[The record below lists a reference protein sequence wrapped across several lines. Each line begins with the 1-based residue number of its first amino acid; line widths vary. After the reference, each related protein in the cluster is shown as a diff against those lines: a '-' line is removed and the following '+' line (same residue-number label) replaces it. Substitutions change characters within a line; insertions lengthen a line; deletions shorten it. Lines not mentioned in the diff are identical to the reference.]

1 MTTVSA
7 SNEQADVREPSD
19 AEVVERSWDE
29 PEAFA
34 VLFDRYAAD
43 IHHYVAR
50 RLGTGAADDLV
61 AETFLIAFGRRTTY
75 DLRRLQARPW
85 LYGIATT
92 LVARHRR
99 SERRLYRAL
108 ARTGMDPLPEP
119 VADQVVRRVAAQDQ
133 QRLLATA
140 LAGLSRADRD
150 VLLLANAA
158 ELGDRAAEAT
168 AARPD
173 LNPRPHQWI
182 YLETRRA
189 TATSTM
195 PYAAVGAGRV
205 TTRFWQRIDAK
216 RFAYEYRGRLHQMR
230 NYQLSSVF
238 PVPTFAYVR
247 RLPTDPQA
255 LLARLYAPF
264 SPGGERPYGRVRLS
278 REEQHRAVFGLAA
291 DLLRDNLVPPGVQ
304 AAIYRALPRIPGVQL
319 QRDAVDA
326 AGRHG
331 VAFARVHDG
340 HVRAEIILDPQTYQY
355 LGWRQIVVKDFVPNG
370 TVNGKRVTLHVA
382 PGTVFDWTARTAAAI
397 VDRPGQRA

>member
-1 MTTVSA
+1 MDDLKLL
-7 SNEQADVREPSD
+7 EELR
-19 AEVVERSWDE
+19 R
-29 PEAFA
+29 
-34 VLFDRYAAD
+34 D
-43 IHHYVAR
+43 ILPISPAVAR
-50 RLGTGAADDLV
+50 SARARLLAA
-61 AETFLIAFGRRTTY
+61 ARR
-75 DLRRLQARPW
+75 QRP
-85 LYGIATT
+85 A
-92 LVARHRR
+92 
-99 SERRLYRAL
+99 
-108 ARTGMDPLPEP
+108 
-119 VADQVVRRVAAQDQ
+119 VRRVGPRGGLFRVGWRVAIAAALGVVLTVGVTVTRDPGVDPEHPQ
-133 QRLLATA
+133 QGRSPA
-140 LAGLSRADRD
+140 
-150 VLLLANAA
+150 VLPIGVANAA

-189 TATSTM
+189 TRTSTE
-195 PYAAVGAGRV
+195 PFPAVGAGRV
-205 TTRFWQRIDAK
+205 TTRFWHRIDAK
-216 RFAYEYRGRLHQMR
+216 RFAYEYQGRVHQER

-238 PVPTFAYVR
+238 PVRTFAYVR

-255 LLARLYAPF
+255 LLARLYATY
-264 SPGGERPYGRVRLS
+264 SAGGERPYGRVRLS

-355 LGWRQIVVKDFVPNG
+355 LGWRQIVVKDFVPNS
-370 TVNGKRVTLHVA
+370 TVNGKRVTLHVT

-397 VDRPGQRA
+397 VDRPGQRP